1 MIKRRHL
8 GALVA
13 GAALAGRRARAAPV
27 SMRMGNAAGIADPQ
41 LAFATIGMHP
51 KLGYYAQEG
60 VSLDIINMTGSSQ
73 SMQALAT
80 GAVEFATINPL
91 TFLPVVAQNP
101 RLGVVCAYEWCRQ
114 AYWQVAVKPD
124 SPVTD
129 LAGLKGKTIGIRNTG
144 DTGYFGARDML
155 AELGMDP
162 DKDVEWISV
171 NNGGPAGDA
180 LYRGRIDALAI
191 WDAELARVE
200 LNGFKLRYL
209 ANTPQTDKLFG
220 GSWGVNPGKL
230 KANRTPYVGLFR
242 GMAKSTVF
250 LANNTDLGIRM
261 HWDLYPESK
270 PKGISEEEALK
281 NTHYLLAS
289 RAPKWFPRADTAD
302 KRFGATSLDEWT
314 AMTHYTRT
322 ADKIPDPSTLF
333 TNDIIDDVNRFDMA
347 EIATQAKGMTL

>member
-1 MIKRRHL
+1 MITRRHL
-8 GALVA
+8 GAL
-13 GAALAGRRARAAPV
+13 AAAATFAPRVHAAPT
-27 SMRMGNAAGIADPQ
+27 SMRMGNAAGTVDAQ

-60 VSLDIINMTGSSQ
+60 VSLDVINMSGSSQ
-73 SMQALAT
+73 TMQALAT
-80 GAVEFATINPL
+80 GSVEFATINPL
-91 TFLPVVAQNP
+91 TFLPVVTQNP

-124 SPVTD
+124 SPITG
-129 LAGLKGKTIGIRNTG
+129 LADLKGKNVGIRNTG
-144 DTGYFGARDML
+144 DTGYFGARDMV

-171 NNGGPAGDA
+171 GNGGPAGDA

-220 GSWGVNPGKL
+220 GSWGVSAAKL
-230 KANRTPYVGLFR
+230 KANRDPYVGLFR
-242 GMAKSTVF
+242 GMAKSTLF
-250 LANNTDLGIRM
+250 LANNTDAGIRL

-270 PKGISEEEALK
+270 PKGLSEDEALK
-281 NTHYLLAS
+281 NTHILLAS
-289 RAPKWFPRADTAD
+289 RAPKWFPRPDNPD
-302 KRFGATSLDEWT
+302 QRFGATSAAEWASMAT
-314 AMTHYTRT
+314 YTRT
-322 ADKIPDPSTLF
+322 EGKIPDLAALY
-333 TNDIIDDVNRFDMA
+333 TNDLIADVNHFDPTVIVA
-347 EIATQAKGMTL
+347 QAKDIKL